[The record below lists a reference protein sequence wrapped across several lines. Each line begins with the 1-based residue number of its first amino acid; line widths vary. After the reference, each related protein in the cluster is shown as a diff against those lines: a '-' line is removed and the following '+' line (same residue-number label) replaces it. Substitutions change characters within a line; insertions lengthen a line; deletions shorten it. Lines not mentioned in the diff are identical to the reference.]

1 VKNPFADLPREV
13 GVLTAV
19 AIAVAVGFGVVIP
32 AIPLFAQSFGVSDT
46 AVGAVVSAF
55 ALMRFI
61 SALGGG
67 RLVDR
72 FGERLILASGIG
84 IVAVS
89 TGLAGLAQSYPQLLV
104 LRGVGGIGSAMFTI
118 SATALLLRV
127 VDAAHRGR
135 ASGLFQSGFLIGI
148 VLGPAFG
155 GFLTDASI
163 RLPFFVY
170 AVTLIVAG
178 AIAAVFLS
186 SSSLRSRRA
195 DVEESVAVGVPA
207 DTPEAHAAVD
217 AIELESEPAAADST
231 TLEQAWSHAAY
242 RAAVAVNFAVGFALF
257 GLRFTLIP
265 LLVTKV
271 IDVGAAW
278 IGIGLV
284 CSSVAQ
290 AACILPASRIVD
302 GRGRRPAMVLGSV
315 VTAGGLLAVAAL
327 QTLPVFLLSMTA
339 MGVGSSLIS
348 TAPAAVVGDVMH
360 GRGGRVVAVF
370 QMASDAGQI
379 VGPLVAGWLTD
390 HTGYGPAFCV
400 GAGVLVLAG
409 ILSARMP
416 ETLPSRAGS

>member
-1 VKNPFADLPREV
+1 VTNPFADLPREV

-19 AIAVAVGFGVVIP
+19 AVAVAVGFGVVIP
-32 AIPLFAQSFGVSDT
+32 AIPLFAESFGVSDT

-55 ALMRFI
+55 ALMRFA
-61 SALGGG
+61 SGLGGG

-72 FGERLILASGIG
+72 FGERIVLATGIG

-104 LRGVGGIGSAMFTI
+104 LRGIGGIGSAMFTI

-135 ASGLFQSGFLIGI
+135 AAGLFQSGFLIGI
-148 VLGPAFG
+148 VIGPAFG

-178 AIAAVFLS
+178 GIGAVFLGS
-186 SSSLRSRRA
+186 ASLRPQPAEVA
-195 DVEESVAVGVPA
+195 DGVPVGA
-207 DTPEAHAAVD
+207 TGEAPEAQPAVE
-217 AIELESEPAAADST
+217 AEELEEGPQAEAT
-231 TLEQAWSHAAY
+231 TLAQAWGSAAY

-265 LLVTKV
+265 LFVTKV
-271 IDVGAAW
+271 MDEAPVW

-290 AACILPASRIVD
+290 ASFILVASKVVD

-315 VTAGGLLAVAAL
+315 ITSVSLLAIAAV
-327 QTLPVFLLSMTA
+327 QTLPAFLLAMTA
-339 MGVGSSLIS
+339 MGVGSSFIS

-360 GRGGRVVAVF
+360 GRGGRVVAIF

-409 ILSARMP
+409 ALSARMP
-416 ETLPSRAGS
+416 ETLPSRATS

>member
-1 VKNPFADLPREV
+1 VTNPFADLPREV

-19 AIAVAVGFGVVIP
+19 AVAVAVGFGVVIP
-32 AIPLFAQSFGVSDT
+32 AIPLFAESFGVSDT

-55 ALMRFI
+55 ALMRFV

-72 FGERLILASGIG
+72 FGERIILAGGIG

-104 LRGVGGIGSAMFTI
+104 LRGIGGVGSAMFTI

-135 ASGLFQSGFLIGI
+135 ATGLFQSGFLIGI
-148 VLGPAFG
+148 VIGPAFG

-178 AIAAVFLS
+178 AIAMLFLG
-186 SSSLRSRRA
+186 SSSLRPEPA
-195 DVEESVAVGVPA
+195 QVEGVPVRA
-207 DTPEAHAAVD
+207 TTDTPEAGLAV
-217 AIELESEPAAADST
+217 AETELEDDRQIEST
-231 TLEQAWSHAAY
+231 TLAQAWNSAAY

-257 GLRFTLIP
+257 GLRFTLVP
-265 LLVTKV
+265 LFVTKV
-271 IDVGAAW
+271 MDQGAVW

-290 AACILPASRIVD
+290 ASFILVASKVID
-302 GRGRRPAMVLGSV
+302 GRGRRPAMVIGSV
-315 VTAGGLLAVAAL
+315 ITAASLLAVGL
-327 QTLPVFLLSMTA
+327 VQTLPAFLLAMTA
-339 MGVGSSLIS
+339 MGVGSSFIS

-379 VGPLVAGWLTD
+379 VGPLAAGWLTD
-390 HTGYGPAFCV
+390 HTGYGLAFGV

-409 ILSARMP
+409 ALSARMP
-416 ETLPSRAGS
+416 ETLPRRATS

>member
-19 AIAVAVGFGVVIP
+19 AVAVAVGFGVVIP
-32 AIPLFAQSFGVSDT
+32 AIPLFAESFGVSDT

-55 ALMRFI
+55 ALMRFV

-72 FGERLILASGIG
+72 FGERVILATGIG

-104 LRGVGGIGSAMFTI
+104 LRGIGGVGSAMFTI

-148 VLGPAFG
+148 VIGPAFG

-178 AIAAVFLS
+178 GIGAVFLS
-186 SSSLRSRRA
+186 AASLRREPA
-195 DVEESVAVGVPA
+195 QVGESVPIGAAA
-207 DTPEAHAAVD
+207 DTPEAQ
-217 AIELESEPAAADST
+217 PAADASEVKNEPDGEST
-231 TLEQAWSHAAY
+231 TLAQAWDHAAY

-257 GLRFTLIP
+257 GLRFTLVP
-265 LLVTKV
+265 LFVTKV
-271 IDVGAAW
+271 MDVGAAW

-284 CSSVAQ
+284 CSSIAQ
-290 AACILPASRIVD
+290 AAFILPASRVVD
-302 GRGRRPAMVLGSV
+302 GQGRRPAMVVGSAI
-315 VTAGGLLAVAAL
+315 TAAGLVAVATV
-327 QTLPVFLLSMTA
+327 QTLPIFLVAMTA
-339 MGVGSSLIS
+339 MGVGSSFIS

-409 ILSARMP
+409 LLSARMP
-416 ETLPSRAGS
+416 ETLPSRASS

>member
-1 VKNPFADLPREV
+1 MKNPFADLPREV

-19 AIAVAVGFGVVIP
+19 AVAVAVGFGVVIP
-32 AIPLFAQSFGVSDT
+32 AIPLFAESFGVSDT

-55 ALMRFI
+55 ALMRFV

-72 FGERLILASGIG
+72 FGERLVLATGIG

-104 LRGVGGIGSAMFTI
+104 LRGIGGVGSAMFTI

-127 VDAAHRGR
+127 VDADHRGR

-148 VLGPAFG
+148 VVGPAFG

-178 AIAAVFLS
+178 GIGAIYLGS
-186 SSSLRSRRA
+186 SSRRSEA
-195 DVEESVAVGVPA
+195 AQVDESVPVGA
-207 DTPEAHAAVD
+207 ANDTPGAHHAVE
-217 AIELESEPAAADST
+217 IEEIEDEPVEST
-231 TLEQAWSHAAY
+231 TLAQAWGHPAY

-265 LLVTKV
+265 LFVTKV
-271 IDVGAAW
+271 MDVSAVW

-284 CSSVAQ
+284 FSSVAQ
-290 AACILPASRIVD
+290 AVCILPASHVVD
-302 GRGRRPAMVLGSV
+302 GQGRRPAMMLGSGIG
-315 VTAGGLLAVAAL
+315 AAAL
-327 QTLPVFLLSMTA
+327 VAMASVQTLPTFLVAMTA
-339 MGVGSSLIS
+339 MGVGSSFIS

-390 HTGYGPAFCV
+390 NTGYGQAFCV
-400 GAGVLVLAG
+400 GAGVLVVAG
-409 ILSARMP
+409 LLSARMP
-416 ETLPSRAGS
+416 ETLPSRSRA

>member
-1 VKNPFADLPREV
+1 VTNPFADLPREV

-19 AIAVAVGFGVVIP
+19 AVAVAVGFGVVIP
-32 AIPLFAQSFGVSDT
+32 AIPLFAESFGVSDT

-55 ALMRFI
+55 ALMRFV

-72 FGERLILASGIG
+72 FGERIILASGIG

-104 LRGVGGIGSAMFTI
+104 LRGIGGVGSAMFTI

-148 VLGPAFG
+148 VIGPAFG

-178 AIAAVFLS
+178 AIAMVFLS
-186 SSSLRSRRA
+186 AAAVRPEPA
-195 DVEESVAVGVPA
+195 QVEGVPVGATTDAPEAGPAVEET
-207 DTPEAHAAVD
+207 D
-217 AIELESEPAAADST
+217 LEDDRETEST
-231 TLEQAWSHAAY
+231 TLAQAWDSAAY

-257 GLRFTLIP
+257 GLRFTLVP
-265 LLVTKV
+265 LFVTKV
-271 IDVGAAW
+271 MDQGPAW

-290 AACILPASRIVD
+290 ASFILIASKVVD
-302 GRGRRPAMVLGSV
+302 GRGRRPAMVIGSV
-315 VTAGGLLAVAAL
+315 ITAVSLLAVGVF
-327 QTLPVFLLSMTA
+327 QTLPAFLLAMTA
-339 MGVGSSLIS
+339 MGVGSSFIS

-379 VGPLVAGWLTD
+379 VGPLAAGWLTD

-400 GAGVLVLAG
+400 GAGVLLLAG
-409 ILSARMP
+409 ALSARMP
-416 ETLPSRAGS
+416 ETLPRRATS

>member
-1 VKNPFADLPREV
+1 
-13 GVLTAV
+13 
-19 AIAVAVGFGVVIP
+19 VAVGFGVVIP
-32 AIPLFAQSFGVSDT
+32 AIPLFAESFGVSDT

-55 ALMRFI
+55 ALMRFV

-72 FGERLILASGIG
+72 FGERIILAGGIG

-104 LRGVGGIGSAMFTI
+104 LRGIGGIGSAMFTI

-148 VLGPAFG
+148 VIGPAFG

-178 AIAAVFLS
+178 AIAMVFLS
-186 SSSLRSRRA
+186 SASLRPEPAR
-195 DVEESVAVGVPA
+195 VEGVPVGA
-207 DTPEAHAAVD
+207 ATDTPEAGPAVD
-217 AIELESEPAAADST
+217 ETDLEDDREDHREDHGEIEST
-231 TLEQAWSHAAY
+231 TLAQAWESAAY

-257 GLRFTLIP
+257 GLRFTLVP
-265 LLVTKV
+265 LFVTKV
-271 IDVGAAW
+271 MDQGAVW

-290 AACILPASRIVD
+290 ASFILIASKVVD
-302 GRGRRPAMVLGSV
+302 GRGRRPAMVIGSV
-315 VTAGGLLAVAAL
+315 ITAVSLLAVGL
-327 QTLPVFLLSMTA
+327 VQTLPAFLLAMTA
-339 MGVGSSLIS
+339 MGIGSSFIS

-379 VGPLVAGWLTD
+379 VGPLAAGWLTD

-409 ILSARMP
+409 ALSARMP
-416 ETLPSRAGS
+416 ETLPRRATS